1 MLLVVRNPVFVDR
14 EKVEMRTRSLEEIR
28 IDVGCRTVRA
38 RTSHRN
44 ARVDGFH
51 RNRRVANLVDVGF
64 SGLFVADTPDFDVER
79 GGMTVLRAQL
89 REWTGRVVAIAH
101 PVGHLL
107 NACEAVLTDIGFGPK
122 PSAEFDEFVGSEGV
136 RFRNPPPIIVIRLA
150 ILADTLLPV
159 VAVDEAPAGP
169 ADDGHLQLLD
179 RLDDIQAEPILV
191 GKRRTG
197 LEEATVDLL
206 PKVLDEAAENHRIIF
221 RDGGVDL
228 DDDARLQWPGR

>member
-1 MLLVVRNPVFVDR
+1 
-14 EKVEMRTRSLEEIR
+14 
-28 IDVGCRTVRA
+28 
-38 RTSHRN
+38 
-44 ARVDGFH
+44 
-51 RNRRVANLVDVGF
+51 
-64 SGLFVADTPDFDVER
+64 
-79 GGMTVLRAQL
+79 MTVLRAQL

-107 NACEAVLTDIGFGPK
+107 NACEAVLTDVGFGPK

-206 PKVLDEAAENHRIIF
+206 PKMFDETTEDHRVILNHR
-221 RDGGVDL
+221 RAGL
-228 DDDARLQWPGR
+228 DDDARLEGRGG